1 MLRPVEK
8 RPDVPLAPGYNQLP
22 IMDPI
27 TLAALAD
34 FPHRL
39 EAYYSAVPVEHRNWR
54 PVSWE
59 GIPSEPF
66 TAIEQVCHVRDIEID
81 GYHVRLRRTL
91 HETNPLLASIDG
103 ERLAKERGY
112 AAADTARIFRDFARA
127 RAETLALIAKLTPL
141 ELARVA
147 EFEGYA
153 VTVRSLVHNLC
164 SHDQQHLAGLQ
175 WLLARM
181 SAPPPNNPTH

>member
-1 MLRPVEK
+1 
-8 RPDVPLAPGYNQLP
+8 
-22 IMDPI
+22 MDPI

-39 EAYYSAVPVEHRNWR
+39 EAYFGAVPVEHRNWR
-54 PVSWE
+54 PASWE

-66 TAIEQVCHVRDIEID
+66 TPIEQVCHVKDIEID

-91 HETNPLLASIDG
+91 QETNPLLESIDG
-103 ERLAKERGY
+103 ERLAKERSY
-112 AAADTARIFRDFARA
+112 AAADSEQIFRGFAQA
-127 RAETLALIAKLTPL
+127 RRETVALIAKLTPQ

-147 EFEGYA
+147 EFEGNA

-181 SAPPPNNPTH
+181 TAPAPSTPTQTQLQHIHD